1 MIHFN
6 PNSRTFNLILHNS
19 VYAMQVDAKDRL
31 VHLAWGPRPAGANEA
46 DLLSGR
52 LRPTLSDHASFEFQS
67 RRDEIVTFGD
77 TTNHEVTLKAN
88 FTTLPQPLSDS
99 DTPHLPIRDV
109 RLRYISHEV
118 VTDAKRSLSAQP
130 GLAPAHG
137 LPTPNSGLRETLRIR
152 LADPVQPLVV
162 TLCYRLT
169 PAQDIIERWLEL
181 ENLGGQPIAVE
192 QLNFSVLHL
201 PNGTTELTSVSGA
214 WAQEFQTQRE
224 RLPIGRRVIEH
235 RSMQTGHAANP
246 FFMLNRPGQA
256 WEEQGTVYFGA
267 LVYSGSWQL
276 SFEQLPGSDVR
287 VHGGYHPADFG
298 LMLAA
303 GERHSTPALV
313 CGVSGEGWGGA
324 SRRLHRFTRERILP
338 AAVAGVPAAP
348 PAELAESLMSEET
361 TLAQATGTV
370 RTPAG
375 AQAAANYRPI
385 LYNSWEATYFG
396 ITEQNQ
402 IELARKAAAIGVEL
416 FCLDD
421 GWFGGR
427 RNDTAGLGDWIVS
440 PDVFPN
446 GLEPLIREV
455 NRLGMD
461 FGLWVEPEMV
471 NPDSD
476 LYRAHP
482 EWVLHFPGRP
492 RSEAR
497 CQLILDYGRPEVIEY
512 IFNAL
517 DNLLAQYNIAFIKWD
532 MNRNVSE
539 PGSVVGRAIW
549 QAHVAGVYG
558 IIDRLRA
565 KYPHLTLESC
575 SGGGG
580 RVDLGILG
588 RTDQVWP
595 SDNTDALDRLRIQEG
610 FSLAYPARVMTAWVT
625 HEKNHQTN
633 RFHELSTRFDV
644 AMRGALGIGA
654 SLNGLSDAEL
664 KEYVAYIA
672 FYKRIRHIVQGGE
685 LYRLERLEEA
695 DASTIL
701 YVLPDSSE
709 AVYSVV
715 VHSHK
720 LGQFRRMVPL
730 KGLIPSATYEVL
742 DCFEKVRYTATG
754 YELMVQGIPGD
765 EDGRSGH
772 SRTLHIRVLET
783 GE

>member
-6 PNSRTFNLILHNS
+6 PETRTFNLILHSS
-19 VYAMQVDAKDRL
+19 VYAVQVDSQGRL
-31 VHLAWGPRPAGANEA
+31 VHLAWGPRPVGEEGA
-46 DLLSGR
+46 LSGK
-52 LRPTLSDHASFEFQS
+52 LRPTLSDHASFEFQT
-67 RRDEIVTFGD
+67 RRDELLTFGD
-77 TTNHEVTLKAN
+77 TTTHEVTLKAS
-88 FTTLPQPLSDS
+88 FATLPNPLPDG
-99 DTPHLPIRDV
+99 DAPHQPIRDV
-109 RLRYISHEV
+109 RLRYVAHEI
-118 VTDAKRSLSAQP
+118 VTDAQP
-130 GLAPAHG
+130 GFAPMHG
-137 LPTPNSGLRETLRIR
+137 LPTAISQPRQTLRLT
-152 LADPVQPLVV
+152 LADPVQPLTT

-181 ENLGGQPIAVE
+181 ENSGDAPIEIE
-192 QLNFSVLHL
+192 QLFFAALHL

-224 RLPIGRRVIEH
+224 RLPLGRRVIEH
-235 RSMQTGHAANP
+235 RSVQTGHAANP
-246 FFMLNRPGQA
+246 FFLLNRPGQA
-256 WEEQGTVYFGA
+256 WEAQGTVYFGA
-267 LVYSGSWQL
+267 LAYSGSWQL
-276 SFEQLPGSDVR
+276 SFEQLHGTDVR

-298 LMLAA
+298 LTLAA
-303 GERHSTPALV
+303 GAQHKTPAMV
-313 CGVSGEGWGGA
+313 CGVCEEGWGGA
-324 SRRLHRFTRERILP
+324 SRRLHAFTRERILP
-338 AAVAGVPAAP
+338 VAVAGVPAAP
-348 PAELAESLMSEET
+348 PEPQEKVG
-361 TLAQATGTV
+361 GTV
-370 RTPAG
+370 RGPATAEG
-375 AQAAANYRPI
+375 STVRRPATAEGSTVRRPATAEGGTVRRPATAEGGTVRRPATAGEIRPI

-402 IELARKAAAIGVEL
+402 IELAQKAAAIGVEL

-427 RNDTAGLGDWIVS
+427 RFDVAGLGDWTVS

-446 GLEPLIREV
+446 GLEPLIAEV

-492 RSEAR
+492 RTEAR
-497 CQLILDYGRPEVIEY
+497 CQLILDFGREEVVEY

-517 DNLLAQYNIAFIKWD
+517 DSLLAQYNIAFIKWD

-539 PGSVVGRAIW
+539 PGSVVGKAIW

-565 KYPHLTLESC
+565 KYPHLTIESC

-580 RVDLGILG
+580 RIDLGILG
-588 RTDQVWP
+588 RTDQVWT
-595 SDNTDALDRLRIQEG
+595 SDNTDALDRVRIQEG
-610 FSLAYPARVMTAWVT
+610 FSLAYPARVMEAWVT
-625 HEKNHQTN
+625 HEKNHQTG

-654 SLNGLSDAEL
+654 SLNGLDEAEL
-664 KEYVAYIA
+664 KEYASYIA
-672 FYKRIRHIVQGGE
+672 FYKRIRHIVQGGN
-685 LYRLERLEEA
+685 LYRLERLEEVG
-695 DASTIL
+695 ASTIL
-701 YVLPDSSE
+701 YVLPDGSE

-720 LGQFRRMVPL
+720 LGQFRRMVP
-730 KGLIPSATYEVL
+730 
-742 DCFEKVRYTATG
+742 
-754 YELMVQGIPGD
+754 
-765 EDGRSGH
+765 
-772 SRTLHIRVLET
+772 
-783 GE
+783 

>member
-6 PNSRTFNLILHNS
+6 PKTRMLNLILRSS
-19 VYAMQVDAKDRL
+19 VYAMQIDNKDRL
-31 VHLAWGPRPAGANEA
+31 VHVVWGPHPVGV
-46 DLLSGR
+46 DGVLSGKIK
-52 LRPTLSDHASFEFQS
+52 PILSDHASFEFQT
-67 RRDEIVTFGD
+67 RRDELLTFGD
-77 TTNHEVTLKAN
+77 TTTHEVTLKAS
-88 FTTLPQPLSDS
+88 FATLPDPLPDG
-99 DTPHLPIRDV
+99 DAPHLPIRDV
-109 RLRYISHEV
+109 RLRYVSHEI
-118 VTDAKRSLSAQP
+118 VTDAQP

-137 LPTPNSGLRETLRIR
+137 LPTVNREPRETLRIQM
-152 LADPVQPLVV
+152 ADPVQPLTV

-181 ENLGGQPIAVE
+181 ANMGDAPIEIE
-192 QLNFSVLHL
+192 QLFFGALHL

-235 RSMQTGHAANP
+235 RSLQTGHAANP
-246 FFMLNRPGQA
+246 FFLLNRPGQA
-256 WEEQGTVYFGA
+256 WEEHGTVYFGA
-267 LVYSGSWQL
+267 LAYSGSWQL
-276 SFEQLPGSDVR
+276 SFEQFHSTDVR

-298 LMLAA
+298 LTLVA
-303 GERHSTPALV
+303 GAQHKTPALV
-313 CGVSGEGWGGA
+313 CGVCDEGWGGA
-324 SRRLHRFTRERILP
+324 SRRLHAFTRERILP
-338 AAVAGVPAAP
+338 IAVAASQLRRAALQTVP
-348 PAELAESLMSEET
+348 LESHET
-361 TLAQATGTV
+361 GGAV
-370 RTPAG
+370 RTPA
-375 AQAAANYRPI
+375 AADYRPI

-402 IELARKAAAIGVEL
+402 IELAQKAAAIGVEL

-427 RNDTAGLGDWIVS
+427 RFDVAGLGDWTVS

-446 GLEPLIREV
+446 GLEPLISEV

-476 LYRAHP
+476 LYQAHP
-482 EWVLHFPGRP
+482 EWALHFPGRP
-492 RSEAR
+492 RTEAR
-497 CQLILDYGRPEVIEY
+497 CQLILDFGREEVVEH

-517 DNLLAQYNIAFIKWD
+517 DSLLAQYNIAFIKWD

-539 PGSVVGRAIW
+539 PGSVVGKAIW

-565 KYPHLTLESC
+565 KYPHLTIESC

-580 RVDLGILG
+580 RIDLGILG
-588 RTDQVWP
+588 RTDQVWT

-610 FSLAYPARVMTAWVT
+610 FSLAYPARVMEAWVT
-625 HEKNHQTN
+625 HEKNHQTG
-633 RFHELSTRFDV
+633 RSHELSTRFDV

-654 SLNGLSDAEL
+654 SLNGLDEAEL
-664 KEYVAYIA
+664 KECASYIA
-672 FYKRIRHIVQGGE
+672 FYKRIRHIVQGGD
-685 LYRLERLEEA
+685 LYRLERLEES

-701 YVLPDSSE
+701 YVLPDGSE

-720 LGQFRRMVPL
+720 MGQFRRMVPL
-730 KGLIPSATYEVL
+730 RGLIPSATYEVL
-742 DCFEKVRYTATG
+742 DRYQKVRLTATG
-754 YELMVQGIPGD
+754 YELMVQGIGGD

-772 SRTLHIRVLET
+772 SRTLHIKRVE
-783 GE
+783 

>member
-1 MIHFN
+1 MIHYN
-6 PNSRTFNLILHNS
+6 PDTRTFNLILHSS
-19 VYAMQVDAKDRL
+19 VYAMQIDTKDRL
-31 VHLAWGPRPAGANEA
+31 VHIAWGPRPVGVDET
-46 DLLSGR
+46 LSGR
-52 LRPTLSDHASFEFQS
+52 IRPSLSDHASFEFQT
-67 RRDEIVTFGD
+67 RRDEIITFGD
-77 TTNHEVTLKAN
+77 TTNHEVTLKAS
-88 FTTLPQPLSDS
+88 FATLPDPLPDG
-99 DTPHLPIRDV
+99 DAPHLPIRDV
-109 RLRYISHEV
+109 RLRYVSHEV
-118 VTDAKRSLSAQP
+118 VKDARP
-130 GLAPAHG
+130 GLAPTLG
-137 LPTPNSGLRETLRIR
+137 LPTVTSEPRETLRIK
-152 LADPVQPLVV
+152 LADSVQPLVV

-181 ENLGGQPIAVE
+181 ANTGETPIEIE
-192 QLNFSVLHL
+192 QLFFGMLHL
-201 PNGTTELTSVSGA
+201 ANGTTELMSVSGA

-224 RLPIGRRVIEH
+224 RLPVGRRVIEH
-235 RSMQTGHAANP
+235 RSLQTGHAANP
-246 FFMLNRPGQA
+246 FFLLNRPEQA
-256 WEEQGTVYFGA
+256 WEEHGTVYFGA
-267 LVYSGSWQL
+267 LAYSGSWQL
-276 SFEQLPGSDVR
+276 SFEQLTGTDVR
-287 VHGGYHPADFG
+287 VHGGYHPFDFG
-298 LMLAA
+298 LTLAA
-303 GERHSTPALV
+303 GAQHKTPALV
-313 CGVSGEGWGGA
+313 CGVCDEGWGGA
-324 SRRLHRFTRERILP
+324 SRRLHAFTRERILP
-338 AAVAGVPAAP
+338 MAVAGVPAAP
-348 PAELAESLMSEET
+348 PEPQEEVG
-361 TLAQATGTV
+361 GTV
-370 RTPAG
+370 RRPATAERRLAG
-375 AQAAANYRPI
+375 ANVRPI

-402 IELARKAAAIGVEL
+402 IELAQKAAAIGVEL

-427 RNDTAGLGDWIVS
+427 RFDVAGLGDWTVS

-446 GLEPLIREV
+446 GLEALIAEV

-482 EWVLHFPGRP
+482 DWVLHFPGRT
-492 RSEAR
+492 RTEAR
-497 CQLILDYGRPEVIEY
+497 CQLILDFGRDEVVEY

-517 DNLLAQYNIAFIKWD
+517 DSLLAQYNIAFIKWD

-539 PGSVVGRAIW
+539 PGSVVGKAIW
-549 QAHVAGVYG
+549 QTHVAGVYG

-565 KYPHLTLESC
+565 KYPHLTIESC

-580 RVDLGILG
+580 RIDLGILG
-588 RTDQVWP
+588 RTDQVWT

-610 FSLAYPARVMTAWVT
+610 FSLAYPARVMEAWVT

-654 SLNGLSDAEL
+654 SLNGLDEAEL
-664 KEYVAYIA
+664 KEYASYIA
-672 FYKRIRHIVQGGE
+672 FYKRIRHIVQGGD

-701 YVLPDSSE
+701 YVLPDGCE

-730 KGLIPSATYEVL
+730 RGLDPSATYDVL
-742 DCFEKVRYTATG
+742 DRFEKVRLTATG

-772 SRTLHIRVLET
+772 SRTLHIRKLEI
-783 GE
+783 GD

>member
-6 PNSRTFNLILHNS
+6 PETRTFNLILHSS
-19 VYAMQVDAKDRL
+19 VYAMQVDSKDRL
-31 VHLAWGPRPAGANEA
+31 VHLAWGPHPAGEA
-46 DLLSGR
+46 EQLSGK
-52 LRPTLSDHASFEFQS
+52 LRPILSDHASFEFQT
-67 RRDEIVTFGD
+67 RCDELLTFGD
-77 TTNHEVTLKAN
+77 TSVHEVTLKAS
-88 FTTLPQPLSDS
+88 FATLPDPLPNGDA
-99 DTPHLPIRDV
+99 PHLPIRDV
-109 RLRYISHEV
+109 RLRYVAHEV
-118 VTDAKRSLSAQP
+118 VTNAQP

-137 LPTPNSGLRETLRIR
+137 LPTANTEPRETLRII
-152 LADPVQPLVV
+152 LADPVQPLAV

-169 PAQDIIERWLEL
+169 PAQDVIERWLEL
-181 ENLGGQPIAVE
+181 ANTGESPIQIE
-192 QLNFSVLHL
+192 QLFFATLHL
-201 PNGTTELTSVSGA
+201 PNGTTELTNVSGA

-224 RLPIGRRVIEH
+224 RLPVGRRVIEH
-235 RSMQTGHAANP
+235 RSVQTGHLANP
-246 FFMLNRPGQA
+246 FFLLNRPGQA
-256 WEEQGTVYFGA
+256 WEEHGTVYFGA
-267 LVYSGSWQL
+267 LATSGSWQL
-276 SFEQLPGSDVR
+276 SFEQLHGTDVR
-287 VHGGYHPADFG
+287 VHGGYHPFDFG
-298 LMLAA
+298 LTLAA
-303 GERHSTPALV
+303 GAQHKTPAFV
-313 CGVSGEGWGGA
+313 CGVCAEGWGGA
-324 SRRLHRFTRERILP
+324 SRRLHAFTRERVLA

-348 PAELAESLMSEET
+348 PDE
-361 TLAQATGTV
+361 ATGTV

-375 AQAAANYRPI
+375 AEFRPI

-427 RNDTAGLGDWIVS
+427 RFDVAGLGDWTVS

-446 GLEPLIREV
+446 GLEPLIAEV

-482 EWVLHFPGRP
+482 DWALHFPGRP
-492 RSEAR
+492 RTEAR
-497 CQLILDYGRPEVIEY
+497 CQLILDFGREEVVET

-517 DNLLAQYNIAFIKWD
+517 DSLLGQYNIAFIKWD
-532 MNRNVSE
+532 MNRSASE
-539 PGSVVGRAIW
+539 PGSVVGKAIW

-565 KYPHLTLESC
+565 KYPYLTIESC

-580 RVDLGILG
+580 RIDLGILG
-588 RTDQVWP
+588 RTDQVWT
-595 SDNTDALDRLRIQEG
+595 SDNTDALDRVRIQEG

-625 HEKNHQTN
+625 HEKNHQTG

-654 SLNGLSDAEL
+654 SLNALDEAEL
-664 KEYVAYIA
+664 KEYASYIA

-695 DASTIL
+695 EASTIL
-701 YVLPDSSE
+701 YVLPDGSE
-709 AVYSVV
+709 AVYSAV

-720 LGQFRRMVPL
+720 MGQFRRTVPL
-730 KGLIPSATYEVL
+730 RGLIASATYEVV
-742 DCFEKVRYTATG
+742 DRFGKVRLTATG
-754 YELMVQGIPGD
+754 YELMVQGIGGD

-772 SRTLHIRVLET
+772 SRTLHLRVVAGREA
-783 GE
+783 

>member
-6 PNSRTFNLILHNS
+6 PDTRTFNLILHSS
-19 VYAMQVDAKDRL
+19 VYAMQVDSKGRL
-31 VHLAWGPRPAGANEA
+31 VHLAWGPRPAGENEV
-46 DLLSGR
+46 LSGR
-52 LRPTLSDHASFEFQS
+52 IRPTLSDHASFEFQT
-67 RRDEIVTFGD
+67 RRDELLTFGD
-77 TTNHEVTLKAN
+77 TTTHEVTLKAS
-88 FTTLPQPLSDS
+88 FATLPDPLPDG
-99 DTPHLPIRDV
+99 DAPHLPIRDV
-109 RLRYISHEV
+109 RLRYVSHEIV
-118 VTDAKRSLSAQP
+118 IDAQP

-137 LPTPNSGLRETLRIR
+137 LPTANSDPRETLRIT
-152 LADPVQPLVV
+152 LADPVQPLTV

-181 ENLGGQPIAVE
+181 ANTGDTPIEIE
-192 QLNFSVLHL
+192 QLFFAALHL

-224 RLPIGRRVIEH
+224 RLLIGRRVIEH
-235 RSMQTGHAANP
+235 RSLQTGHAANP
-246 FFMLNRPGQA
+246 FFLLNRPGQT
-256 WEEQGTVYFGA
+256 WEELGTVYFGA
-267 LVYSGSWQL
+267 LAYSGSWQL
-276 SFEQLPGSDVR
+276 SFEQLHSTDVR
-287 VHGGYHPADFG
+287 VHGGYHPADFA
-298 LMLAA
+298 LTLAA
-303 GERHSTPALV
+303 GGLHKTPALV
-313 CGVSGEGWGGA
+313 CGVCDEGWGGA
-324 SRRLHRFTRERILP
+324 SRRLHGFTRERILP
-338 AAVAGVPAAP
+338 MAVAGLQTVPL
-348 PAELAESLMSEET
+348 ELHG
-361 TLAQATGTV
+361 TGGAV
-370 RTPAG
+370 RTPA
-375 AQAAANYRPI
+375 AADYRPI

-402 IELARKAAAIGVEL
+402 IELAQKAAAIGVEL

-427 RNDTAGLGDWIVS
+427 RFDVAGLGDWIVS

-446 GLEPLIREV
+446 GLEPLISEV
-455 NRLGMD
+455 NRLGMA

-482 EWVLHFPGRP
+482 EWALHFPGRP
-492 RSEAR
+492 RTEAR
-497 CQLILDYGRPEVIEY
+497 CQLILDFGREEVVEY

-517 DNLLAQYNIAFIKWD
+517 DSLLAQYNIAFIKWD

-539 PGSVVGRAIW
+539 PGSVVGKAIW

-558 IIDRLRA
+558 IMDRLRA
-565 KYPHLTLESC
+565 KYPHLTIESC

-580 RVDLGILG
+580 RIDLGILG
-588 RTDQVWP
+588 RTDQVWT

-625 HEKNHQTN
+625 HEKNHQTG
-633 RFHELSTRFDV
+633 RFHELGTRFDV

-654 SLNGLSDAEL
+654 SLNGLDEAEL
-664 KEYVAYIA
+664 KEYANYIA
-672 FYKRIRHIVQGGE
+672 FYKRIRHIVQGGD

-701 YVLPDSSE
+701 YVLPDGSE

-720 LGQFRRMVPL
+720 MGQFRRMVPL
-730 KGLIPSATYEVL
+730 RGLIPSATYEVL
-742 DCFEKVRYTATG
+742 DRYQKVRLTATG
-754 YELMVQGIPGD
+754 YELMVQGIGGD

-772 SRTLHIRVLET
+772 SRTLHLKRVE
-783 GE
+783 

>member
-6 PNSRTFNLILHNS
+6 PETRTFNLILRSS
-19 VYAMQVDAKDRL
+19 VYAMQVDNKDRL
-31 VHLAWGPRPAGANEA
+31 VHLAWGPRPAGEA
-46 DLLSGR
+46 EQLSGK
-52 LRPTLSDHASFEFQS
+52 LRPILSDHASFEFQT
-67 RRDEIVTFGD
+67 RRDELITFGD
-77 TTNHEVTLKAN
+77 TSVHEVTLKAS
-88 FTTLPQPLSDS
+88 FATLPDPLPDG
-99 DTPHLPIRDV
+99 DAPHLPIRDV
-109 RLRYISHEV
+109 RLRYVSHEV
-118 VTDAKRSLSAQP
+118 VTDAAP
-130 GLAPAHG
+130 GLAPAYG
-137 LPTPNSGLRETLRIR
+137 LLTANSEPRETLRIT
-152 LADPVQPLVV
+152 LADPVQPLTV

-181 ENLGGQPIAVE
+181 ANTGDTPIQIE
-192 QLNFSVLHL
+192 QLFFATLHL
-201 PNGTTELTSVSGA
+201 PNGTTELTNVSGA

-235 RSMQTGHAANP
+235 RSVQTGHLANP
-246 FFMLNRPGQA
+246 FFLLNRPGQA
-256 WEEQGTVYFGA
+256 WEEHGTVYFGA

-276 SFEQLPGSDVR
+276 SFEQLHGSDVR
-287 VHGGYHPADFG
+287 VHGGYHPFDFG
-298 LMLAA
+298 LTLAA
-303 GERHSTPALV
+303 GAQHKTPAFV
-313 CGVSGEGWGGA
+313 CGVCAQGWGGA
-324 SRRLHRFTRERILP
+324 SRRLHAFTREHILP
-338 AAVAGVPAAP
+338 VAVAGVLAVPPTGEKASSLSEATMTGKESGTVGRPAT
-348 PAELAESLMSEET
+348 AEVN
-361 TLAQATGTV
+361 GTV
-370 RTPAG
+370 RTPA
-375 AQAAANYRPI
+375 AAEFRPI

-427 RNDTAGLGDWIVS
+427 RFDVAGLGDWTVS

-446 GLEPLIREV
+446 GLEPLIAEV
-455 NRLGMD
+455 NRLGMG

-482 EWVLHFPGRP
+482 DWALHFPGRP
-492 RSEAR
+492 RTEAR
-497 CQLILDYGRPEVIEY
+497 CQLILDFGREEVVGT

-517 DNLLAQYNIAFIKWD
+517 DSLLGQYNIAFLKWD
-532 MNRNVSE
+532 MNRSASE
-539 PGSVVGRAIW
+539 PGSVVGKAIW

-565 KYPHLTLESC
+565 KFPHLTIESC

-580 RVDLGILG
+580 RIDLGILG
-588 RTDQVWP
+588 RTDQVWT
-595 SDNTDALDRLRIQEG
+595 SDNTDALDRVRIQEG

-625 HEKNHQTN
+625 HEKNHQTG

-654 SLNGLSDAEL
+654 SLNALDEAEL
-664 KEYVAYIA
+664 KEYASYIA

-695 DASTIL
+695 EASTIL
-701 YVLPDSSE
+701 YVLPDGSE
-709 AVYSVV
+709 AVYSAV

-720 LGQFRRMVPL
+720 MGQFRRTVPL
-730 KGLIPSATYEVL
+730 RGLIASATYEVL
-742 DCFEKVRYTATG
+742 DRFAKVRLTATG
-754 YELMVQGIPGD
+754 YELMVQGLGGD

-772 SRTLHIRVLET
+772 SRTLHLRVVG
-783 GE
+783 GER

>member
-1 MIHFN
+1 MIRFN
-6 PNSRTFNLILHNS
+6 SDTRTFNLILQNS
-19 VYAMQVDAKDRL
+19 VYAMQVDNKDRL
-31 VHLAWGPRPAGANEA
+31 VHLAWGPRPVGVDGA
-46 DLLSGR
+46 LSGK
-52 LRPTLSDHASFEFQS
+52 LRTALSDHASFEFQT
-67 RRDEIVTFGD
+67 RRDELLTFGD
-77 TTNHEVTLKAN
+77 TSTHEVTLKAS
-88 FTTLPQPLSDS
+88 FATLPDPLPAGDA
-99 DTPHLPIRDV
+99 PHRPIRDV
-109 RLRYISHEV
+109 RLRYVSHEV
-118 VTDAKRSLSAQP
+118 VTDAQP

-137 LPTPNSGLRETLRIR
+137 LPTANSQPRETVRIN
-152 LADPVQPLVV
+152 LADPVQPLTV

-169 PAQDIIERWLEL
+169 PAQEIIERWLEL
-181 ENLGGQPIAVE
+181 ANTGDAPIEIE
-192 QLNFSVLHL
+192 QLFFGALHL

-235 RSMQTGHAANP
+235 RSVQTGHSANP
-246 FFMLNRPGQA
+246 FFMLNRPQQA
-256 WEEQGTVYFGA
+256 WEEHGTVYFGA
-267 LVYSGSWQL
+267 LATSGSWQL
-276 SFEQLPGSDVR
+276 SFEQLHGTDVR

-298 LMLAA
+298 LTLAA
-303 GERHSTPALV
+303 GGLYKTPALV
-313 CGVSGEGWGGA
+313 CGVCDEGWGGA
-324 SRRLHRFTRERILP
+324 SRRLHAFTRERILP
-338 AAVAGVPAAP
+338 VAVAASQSRRAALQTAP
-348 PAELAESLMSEET
+348 PGAHET
-361 TLAQATGTV
+361 GGTV
-370 RTPAG
+370 RTPA
-375 AQAAANYRPI
+375 AAHFRPI

-402 IELARKAAAIGVEL
+402 IELAQKAAAIGVEL

-427 RNDTAGLGDWIVS
+427 RNDTAGLGDWTVS

-446 GLEPLIREV
+446 GLEPLINEV
-455 NRLGMD
+455 NRLGME

-482 EWVLHFPGRP
+482 EWALHFPGRP
-492 RSEAR
+492 RTEAR
-497 CQLILDYGRPEVIEY
+497 CQLILDFGRAEVVEY

-517 DNLLAQYNIAFIKWD
+517 DSLLAQYNIAFIKWD
-532 MNRNVSE
+532 MNRNASE

-588 RTDQVWP
+588 RTDQVWT
-595 SDNTDALDRLRIQEG
+595 SDNTDALDRVRIQEG

-625 HEKNHQTN
+625 HEKNHQTG
-633 RFHELSTRFDV
+633 RFHELGTRFDV

-654 SLNGLSDAEL
+654 SLNGLSDSEL
-664 KEYVAYIA
+664 KEYASFIA

-701 YVLPDSSE
+701 YVLPDGSE

-730 KGLIPSATYEVL
+730 KGLSPSATYEVL
-742 DCFEKVRYTATG
+742 DRFGKVRLTATG
-754 YELMVQGIPGD
+754 YELMVQGIGGD
-765 EDGRSGH
+765 EDGRSGYG
-772 SRTLHIRVLET
+772 RTLHIRLVET
-783 GE
+783 GAEN